1 MAISDTDLLLV
12 QRGNVPY
19 KATADQLATY
29 SNSKIELGN
38 SKDIPIASTS
48 QLGVIKV
55 GTNLEIDAG
64 GTLSAVIP
72 SGTEYMGKWTDAD
85 NPPTATSN
93 GQFWIWEG
101 GDATLNNPL
110 WGADNGET
118 VSNNDRLLYNGS
130 TFDLLPAGSG
140 GGLVEIT
147 ATAPVEVTAV
157 SDGEQDVFMKPAT
170 KDQDGYMPKEAFAQ
184 LDNLVT
190 NPGGISSLLAGDNIT
205 VLVTSP
211 GSPATPQVSVTPNSF
226 IPYDISLLTALP
238 G

>member
-1 MAISDTDLLLV
+1 MAVSDTDLILV

-29 SNSKIELGN
+29 SNNKIELGN
-38 SKDIPIASTS
+38 NKDIPIASPS

-64 GTLSAVIP
+64 GILSAIIP
-72 SGTEYMGKWTDAD
+72 SGTEYKGKWTDATT
-85 NPPTATSN
+85 PPSATAN

-101 GDATLNNPL
+101 GDATLNNVL

-118 VSNNDRLLYNGS
+118 VSDNDRLLYNG
-130 TFDLLPAGSG
+130 TAFDLLPAGAG

-147 ATAPVEVTAV
+147 ATAPVEVTAI
-157 SDGEQDVFMKPAT
+157 SDGEQDISMKPASKT
-170 KDQDGYMPKEAFAQ
+170 QDGYMPKEAFAQ
-184 LDNLVT
+184 LDSLVT
-190 NPGGISSLLAGDNIT
+190 NPGGITSLLAGDNIT
-205 VLVTSP
+205 VLTTTP
-211 GSPATPQVSVTPNSF
+211 GSAAIPEVSVTPNSF
-226 IPYDISLLTALP
+226 IPYDISLLTELP